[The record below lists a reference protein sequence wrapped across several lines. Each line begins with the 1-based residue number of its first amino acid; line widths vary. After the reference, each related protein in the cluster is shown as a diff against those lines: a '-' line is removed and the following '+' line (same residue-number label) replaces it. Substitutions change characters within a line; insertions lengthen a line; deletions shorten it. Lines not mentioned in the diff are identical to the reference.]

1 MLNFVTKRNFL
12 KRYFCTHRIL
22 RNKLVIYKGYN
33 ILSMLTVWLKIKY
46 CKGVCMMSKLLYFL
60 FLSVT
65 NVNPGHNRSLF
76 GFAVDPLGRFLIP

>member
-1 MLNFVTKRNFL
+1 
-12 KRYFCTHRIL
+12 
-22 RNKLVIYKGYN
+22 
-33 ILSMLTVWLKIKY
+33 MLTVWLKIKY
-46 CKGVCMMSKLLYFL
+46 CKGVCMMSKLLYFS